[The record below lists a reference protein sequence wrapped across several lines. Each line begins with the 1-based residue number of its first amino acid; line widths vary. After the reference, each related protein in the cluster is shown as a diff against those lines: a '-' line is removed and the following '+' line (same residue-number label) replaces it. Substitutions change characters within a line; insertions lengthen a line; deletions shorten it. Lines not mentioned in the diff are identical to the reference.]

1 MRKQVRSGVTIV
13 ELLVAIGIVGLLL
26 SILVPAVQQARASSR
41 VMKCRNNLRQ
51 VGLAMGNFAEAN
63 GAFPTASLPHST
75 HRRLMF
81 YLDAAQI
88 GEALLEDQVPD
99 SWVVPTLACP
109 SDPAVHI
116 NMEKHGD
123 SSYFLNH
130 GSIFGFTGSGKN
142 GFFRS
147 SFIDLSPRD
156 FTDGLSST
164 VAMSERLVRP
174 EFPLVGDEPTMKK
187 SPGRFYWWTETRYL
201 GVGEEALAVENCKNH
216 RTVMEPQFFGSNI
229 MNYYSSHGYQHLLT
243 PNLPSCYN
251 GPEDFTVAISAILTA
266 ASSLHHGGVNSL
278 MVDGSV
284 HFISDSIDETV
295 WQSLGSRNGN
305 ETISEF

>member
-13 ELLVAIGIVGLLL
+13 ELLVVIGIVGLLL
-26 SILVPAVQQARASSR
+26 SISIPAVQQARASSR
-41 VMKCRNNLRQ
+41 VMQCRNNLRQ
-51 VGLAMGNFAEAN
+51 IGLAMGNFVEAN
-63 GAFPTASLPHST
+63 GAFPTASQPHST
-75 HRRLMF
+75 HRRLLF

-88 GEALLEDQVPD
+88 GETLLADQVPD

-109 SDPAVHI
+109 SDPVVHV

-130 GSIFGFTGSGKN
+130 GSIFGSARRGKN

-147 SFIDLSPRD
+147 SYIDLSPRD

-164 VAMSERLVRP
+164 VAMSERLVRTM
-174 EFPLVGDEPTMKK
+174 FPVIGDEPTMIK

-201 GVGEEALAVENCKNH
+201 GAGNEALAVENCKNH
-216 RTVMEPQFFGSNI
+216 RTVMEPQFYGSNNT
-229 MNYYSSHGYQHLLT
+229 NYYSGDGYRHLLT
-243 PNLPSCYN
+243 PNHPSCYN
-251 GPEDFTVAISAILTA
+251 GPEDFLVSTPAILTA